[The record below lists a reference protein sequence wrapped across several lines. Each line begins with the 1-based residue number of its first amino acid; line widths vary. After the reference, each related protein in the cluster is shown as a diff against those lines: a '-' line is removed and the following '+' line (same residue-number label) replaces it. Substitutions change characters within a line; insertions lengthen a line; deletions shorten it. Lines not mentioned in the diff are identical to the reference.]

1 MGGKVLIYSRELDII
16 DYGDNHTRNLL
27 QHQMQQALV
36 ILSQSS
42 YSLWGKIIA
51 NLESREMNVLKFK
64 SIVVTDILVEQIMQ
78 ELGNAQGDDML
89 IVDGLA
95 LVMVLQGEN
104 GFQKVQ
110 SVRSY
115 YAKEY
120 GHDFIA
126 SDNDRITSALS
137 DLVFNSNRLSTAC
150 FDNSTCCII
159 KPHAL
164 RERLCGQVIDIIL
177 TAGFEITAAEALF
190 FDRSKA
196 EEFLEVYKGVIP
208 EYVDQTLQLSSGL
221 CVALEL
227 RGQDAVSMF
236 RKLAGPWDVDIAKEL
251 FPESIR
257 GRFGADKVRCVVH
270 CTDLEEDAKL
280 ECHYCF
286 RVMV

>member
-1 MGGKVLIYSRELDII
+1 
-16 DYGDNHTRNLL
+16 
-27 QHQMQQALV
+27 MQQSLV
-36 ILSQSS
+36 ILAQPS
-42 YSLWGKIIA
+42 YSIWGKIVA
-51 NLESREMNVLKFK
+51 NFESKEMSILKFK
-64 SIVVTDILVEQIMQ
+64 TIIVTEILMEQIMQ
-78 ELGNAQGDDML
+78 ELDNGQREDIL
-89 IVDGLA
+89 SVDGLA
-95 LVMVLQGEN
+95 LAMVIQGEN
-104 GFQKVQ
+104 CFQKVQ
-110 SVRSY
+110 STRSFY
-115 YAKEY
+115 VQEY
-120 GHDFIA
+120 GQDFIA
-126 SDNDRITSALS
+126 SDNDRTTSVLT

-150 FDNSTCCII
+150 FDNSTCCIL

-221 CVALEL
+221 CIALEL
-227 RGQDAVSMF
+227 RGEDAVIMF

-251 FPESIR
+251 FSESIR
-257 GRFGADKVRCVVH
+257 GRFGVDKVRCVVH